1 MLTVSTDASFAP
13 DAEESHGSFI
23 VQVGSSPIFWRSGR
37 QGFVTLSTAEA
48 ELTEII
54 EGMIAGESIHVIL
67 AELFPEVPKIVK
79 TDNLPALVI
88 LTGDGG
94 SWRTRHL
101 KLRAAFARQSVAA
114 GDWAIQHTPGES
126 MIADIGTKPLA
137 AARLTFLKDLMG
149 MGKLG
154 EVEVKEEEKEK
165 GGEKKEGKEK
175 QDDRE
180 VTKETMRVAEATKAL
195 QLITLAASI
204 SMSRAEDGEDDAD
217 EGFSFEVIMAYTVAV
232 VLITLLAQRIW
243 DAAVRGVGILQGYFS
258 AQPGS
263 LPMDAVDEEPEPSL
277 RDRPA
282 FLATEDVNRRS
293 TEGPD
298 HQVTQRDAP
307 LPSEAP
313 LPPEPE
319 QAPQPE
325 GAPLPDQHVA
335 EPIAAAAASDGST
348 VPFITLTNP
357 PVDIMQEWDEIER
370 EERRVRAELNSV
382 PPGHPM
388 LGPVDQPP
396 AEPEPAALPFEVI
409 TTRYGS
415 VYHARRNCRYL
426 TAPCT
431 GPSRL
436 HRWCDLCRR
445 AATQSGRVPTHGA
458 AMCLTGWGSAAHSD
472 PTCSR
477 AENARTFACCTDCL
491 GT

>member
-1 MLTVSTDASFAP
+1 MLTQKSYTLDLVQKEDEKVKPRKIPISRDQSVMEQGEEPPSVEEVRAAQKAVGEALWLTTRARPDIMFVVSKMGSAVTKAPRAVIQVSQQLKGYLLTTADEGLKLHVQENELPVLTVSTDASFAP

-204 SMSRAEDGEDDAD
+204 SMS
-217 EGFSFEVIMAYTVAV
+217 
-232 VLITLLAQRIW
+232 
-243 DAAVRGVGILQGYFS
+243 
-258 AQPGS
+258 
-263 LPMDAVDEEPEPSL
+263 
-277 RDRPA
+277 
-282 FLATEDVNRRS
+282 
-293 TEGPD
+293 
-298 HQVTQRDAP
+298 
-307 LPSEAP
+307 
-313 LPPEPE
+313 
-319 QAPQPE
+319 
-325 GAPLPDQHVA
+325 
-335 EPIAAAAASDGST
+335 
-348 VPFITLTNP
+348 
-357 PVDIMQEWDEIER
+357 
-370 EERRVRAELNSV
+370 
-382 PPGHPM
+382 
-388 LGPVDQPP
+388 
-396 AEPEPAALPFEVI
+396 
-409 TTRYGS
+409 
-415 VYHARRNCRYL
+415 
-426 TAPCT
+426 
-431 GPSRL
+431 
-436 HRWCDLCRR
+436 
-445 AATQSGRVPTHGA
+445 
-458 AMCLTGWGSAAHSD
+458 
-472 PTCSR
+472 
-477 AENARTFACCTDCL
+477 
-491 GT
+491 